1 MAYPNFEKEID
12 ETRRRVLDY
21 LKPFQRET
29 VLHVDRLFSRG
40 IRRVLV
46 ADEVGLGKTLVARG
60 VVATTAAL
68 RIAEGDDLFK
78 VAYVCSNASIVN
90 QNLAKLS
97 VSENLVDQVKET
109 ESRLSM
115 QHFFAYI
122 NERKAKQ
129 DGNFIQLIPLTPE
142 TSFNVTGGQGTVNE
156 RALIFATLR
165 RHEAFANLQKELE
178 ELFICDATQ
187 SWPFWKQH
195 YEELVGHEAAYLSD
209 MQKRLQKSTESP
221 QGVGRA
227 SPHTR
232 EQALRPRAYWA
243 YQKRI
248 CIAQYRKPQSR
259 PCRHG

>member
-129 DGNFIQLIPLTPE
+129 DGLSLIH
-142 TSFNVTGGQGTVNE
+142 
-156 RALIFATLR
+156 I
-165 RHEAFANLQKELE
+165 
-178 ELFICDATQ
+178 
-187 SWPFWKQH
+187 
-195 YEELVGHEAAYLSD
+195 
-209 MQKRLQKSTESP
+209 
-221 QGVGRA
+221 
-227 SPHTR
+227 
-232 EQALRPRAYWA
+232 
-243 YQKRI
+243 
-248 CIAQYRKPQSR
+248 
-259 PCRHG
+259 

>member
-12 ETRRRVLDY
+12 ETRRRGLDY

-142 TSFNVTGGQGTVNE
+142 TSFNVTGGTGNRQRTGAHFCNFKTPRSFCQPPE
-156 RALIFATLR
+156 RVGGAFHLR
-165 RHEAFANLQKELE
+165 RHAKLALL
-178 ELFICDATQ
+178 
-187 SWPFWKQH
+187 
-195 YEELVGHEAAYLSD
+195 EAA
-209 MQKRLQKSTESP
+209 
-221 QGVGRA
+221 
-227 SPHTR
+227 
-232 EQALRPRAYWA
+232 LRRTCWA
-243 YQKRI
+243 
-248 CIAQYRKPQSR
+248 
-259 PCRHG
+259 